1 MRGEDHRQPDML
13 SYPAPEQHGSHYR
26 SAVDSTSGL
35 DQNRFSRHEFSARD
49 VFVMLV
55 RLIAVLE
62 RIGHEQLIEAH
73 TQKGDARCRR
83 ACEVADA

>member
-1 MRGEDHRQPDML
+1 MEAITDQ
-13 SYPAPEQHGSHYR
+13 
-26 SAVDSTSGL
+26 AVDSTSGL
-35 DQNRFSRHEFSARD
+35 DQNGFGRHEYSPRV
-49 VFVMLV
+49 VFVTLV

-62 RIGHEQLIEAH
+62 RIDHEQLSEAH

>member
-1 MRGEDHRQPDML
+1 VSTEATTGQAEDRTSGGQAED
-13 SYPAPEQHGSHYR
+13 R
-26 SAVDSTSGL
+26 TSGL

-55 RLIAVLE
+55 CLIAVLE
-62 RIGHEQLIEAH
+62 RIDHEQLIEAH

-83 ACEVADA
+83 ACEVRDA

>member
-1 MRGEDHRQPDML
+1 MRDEDHRQPGML
-13 SYPAPEQHGSHYR
+13 SYPSPGQHGSITDQ
-26 SAVDSTSGL
+26 AVDSTSGL
-35 DQNRFSRHEFSARD
+35 DQNGFGRHEFSARV
-49 VFVMLV
+49 VFVTLV

-62 RIGHEQLIEAH
+62 RIDHEQSIEAH

>member
-1 MRGEDHRQPDML
+1 LGNVYVSPVCAVSTEATTGQAEDR
-13 SYPAPEQHGSHYR
+13 
-26 SAVDSTSGL
+26 TSGL

-62 RIGHEQLIEAH
+62 RIDHEQFNRGSYSE
-73 TQKGDARCRR
+73 RR
-83 ACEVADA
+83 RPLSAGL